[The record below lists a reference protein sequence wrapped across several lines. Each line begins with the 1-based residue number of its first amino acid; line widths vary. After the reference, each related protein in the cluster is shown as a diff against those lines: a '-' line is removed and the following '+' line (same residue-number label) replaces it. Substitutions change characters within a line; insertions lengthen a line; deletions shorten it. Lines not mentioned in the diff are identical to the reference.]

1 VKHEHMKI
9 PQATTKRLSL
19 YYRFLQ
25 HFDNAGK
32 ERVSSK
38 ELSEAMKI
46 DSATIR
52 RDFSYFGALGRKG
65 YGYDVPY
72 LLRFFR
78 ETLDQDV
85 ETNVALVGVG
95 NLGSAFLKYNF
106 QKNHNTKIVVAFDTH
121 APMDGEIISGIPVY
135 HPDRLEELL
144 PNYDVE
150 IAVLTVPSRSAQEMA
165 DRVVAQGVKGIMNF
179 TPVRISVQ
187 EDVRV
192 HTIDLSVELQTL
204 IYFIKNDGKIGE

>member
-1 VKHEHMKI
+1 MKDEQLKI
-9 PQATTKRLSL
+9 PQATTKRLPL

-25 HFDNAGK
+25 HFANDGK

-121 APMDGEIISGIPVY
+121 MPMEGEMVSGIPVF
-135 HPDRLEELL
+135 HPDRLEEMMKE
-144 PNYDVE
+144 YGVE
-150 IAVLTVPSRSAQEMA
+150 IAILTVPSRSAQEMA
-165 DRVVAQGVKGIMNF
+165 DRLASIGIRGIMNF
-179 TPVRISVQ
+179 TPVRISVP
-187 EDVRV
+187 EDIRV
-192 HTIDLSVELQTL
+192 HTIDLAVELQTL
-204 IYFIKNDGKIGE
+204 IYFIKNEAKIGE

>member
-1 VKHEHMKI
+1 MKDEQLKI
-9 PQATTKRLSL
+9 PQATTKRLPL

-25 HFDNAGK
+25 HFANAGQ

-65 YGYDVPY
+65 YGYDVAY

-78 ETLDQDV
+78 EALDQDV

-106 QKNHNTKIVVAFDTH
+106 QKNHNTKIVIAFDTH
-121 APMDGEIISGIPVY
+121 MPADGEVISGIPVY
-135 HPDRLEELL
+135 HPDLLEELIEA
-144 PNYDVE
+144 YGVE
-150 IAVLTVPSRSAQEMA
+150 IAILTVPSRSAQEMA
-165 DRVVAQGVKGIMNF
+165 DRLSATGIKGIMNF
-179 TPVRISVQ
+179 TPVRIAVP
-187 EDVRV
+187 EEVRV

-204 IYFIKNDGKIGE
+204 IYFIKNEGKIGE